1 MRQVRVVSTIVGV
14 ALFAASFS
22 MLGACKTPAPATPA
36 APPPAP
42 AGEMDLKAAAVFV
55 AGDIAKQMSAAS
67 RARKLMFDPMLD
79 KSTGQQTVAS
89 ARVQEVIVDA
99 IGSVIEGA
107 SVVPLDAKGIET
119 SALAINGTLATVE
132 APDGYAINVA
142 VTDRQTGLVI
152 AQSASRFRQAGLDAS
167 PTRFYSESPS
177 LVRDRSVEGYVKTAE
192 TPAGSLAD
200 PLYVSQLPTE
210 ALLAAALAA
219 YNDSH
224 WEDALSGYA
233 AAAARPEGQTLRTFN
248 GVYLCNIHLGR
259 KAAAE
264 EAFGKIAALGL
275 ATNNLAVKL
284 LFKPGTTDFVADPS
298 LSGVY
303 PMWLHQ
309 IGVATRAS
317 RSCLHIIGHTSHSGS
332 EATNDRLSLARATA
346 VRALLEKEVPGL
358 AKQTRV
364 SGEGFRK
371 NIVGTGTDDARD
383 ALDRRVVFEV
393 EPCPGG

>member
-1 MRQVRVVSTIVGV
+1 MRQGRRLTV
-14 ALFAASFS
+14 AGAAVLAAVIA
-22 MLGACKTPAPATPA
+22 MAACKTPAPATPT
-36 APPPAP
+36 APPPVTP
-42 AGEMDLKAAAVFV
+42 QGEMDLKGAAAFV
-55 AGDIAKQMSAAS
+55 AGDIAKQLSAAA
-67 RARKLMFDPMLD
+67 RARKLMIDPMLD
-79 KSTGQQTVAS
+79 KSTGQQTATS

-99 IGSVIEGA
+99 LGSVIEGA
-107 SVVPLDAKGIET
+107 SVVPFDAKGVES
-119 SALAINGTLATVE
+119 SALAVTGTVAAVE
-132 APDGYAINVA
+132 PPDGYTVNVA
-142 VTDRQTGLVI
+142 VTDRQSGLVI
-152 AQSASRFRQAGLDAS
+152 AQSASRFRQTGLDGS

-200 PLYVSQLPTE
+200 PLYVAQLPTE

-219 YNDSH
+219 YNDGH
-224 WEDALSGYA
+224 WDEALSGYTA
-233 AAAARPEGQTLRTFN
+233 AASRQEGQTLRTFN
-248 GVYLCNIHLGR
+248 GLYLCNIHLGR
-259 KAAAE
+259 KSAAE

-284 LFKPGTTDFVADPS
+284 LFKPGTTDFVADS
-298 LSGVY
+298 TLSGVY
-303 PMWLHQ
+303 PIWLRQ
-309 IGVATRAS
+309 IGLATRAS
-317 RSCLHIIGHTSHSGS
+317 GSCLHIVGHTSHSGS

-358 AKQTRV
+358 ARQTRV

-393 EPCPGG
+393 ETCAR